1 MIKASNYD
9 DNSFKLT
16 GMIESRDFSKG
27 LKEIYLKVMVYNFH
41 NWASENQS
49 NFIKIIENFHNEISQ
64 DVDISEMLDIFPEN
78 WYEFINKIEI
88 LDVKPKEL
96 EEPCVKITHEGSSN
110 VNPDLKKSQED
121 DFTKIK
127 PKSKDEENGLLFLLD
142 DLENIGLMKS
152 EFYGNKQK
160 INEQK
165 PIEQPKEIKKTSND
179 KVKDV
184 FIYLFANS
192 LNQRNKHLED
202 RLNEETIYKLFKD
215 GGLLNNRN
223 WGKTIAE
230 NDLNKAIGL
239 CQKAF
244 RVALKIALEIYAI
257 EGHFNEIK
265 NDELRIN
272 IEETEKQWF
281 IGNRNSDELFEAITQ
296 KKNNLMCLI
305 YDFSKKETNV
315 LRATSNQMEGHVT

>member
-1 MIKASNYD
+1 MIQASNYD
-9 DNSFKLT
+9 DNCFKLT
-16 GMIESRDFSKG
+16 GMIETREFNKG
-27 LKEIYLKVMVYNFH
+27 LKEIYLKIMIYNFH
-41 NWASENQS
+41 NWSSENQG
-49 NFIKIIENFHNEISQ
+49 NFLNTIENFHIEISQ

-78 WYEFINKIEI
+78 WYEFIHKNEI
-88 LDVKPKEL
+88 LDAKNKEI
-96 EEPCVKITHEGSSN
+96 EEPCVKITHEGSPN
-110 VNPDLKKSQED
+110 ANPELKKSQEED
-121 DFTKIK
+121 INKIK
-127 PKSKDEENGLLFLLD
+127 LKKKDEENGILFLLD

-152 EFYGNKQK
+152 EFYGKKQK

-165 PIEQPKEIKKTSND
+165 TNEQKLIDQHKEIKKTTSD

-184 FIYLFANS
+184 LIYFFANS
-192 LNQRNKHLED
+192 LNQRSKHLED

-223 WGKTIAE
+223 WGKILTE
-230 NDLNKAIGL
+230 KDLNKSIVL

-257 EGHFNEIK
+257 EGH
-265 NDELRIN
+265 LRSN

-281 IGNRNSDELFEAITQ
+281 IGNRNSDELFQAITQ

-315 LRATSNQMEGHVT
+315 LRATSNQMQGYV